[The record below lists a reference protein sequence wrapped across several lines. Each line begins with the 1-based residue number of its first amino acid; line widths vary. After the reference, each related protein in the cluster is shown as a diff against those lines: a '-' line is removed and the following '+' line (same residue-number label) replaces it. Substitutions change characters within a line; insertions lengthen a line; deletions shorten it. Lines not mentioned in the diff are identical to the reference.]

1 MPDTADLEAAVDILV
16 EKSPR
21 LSRPLTSFI
30 FLIFGSVVLFAGR
43 GPLLNLWASQRPSPR
58 PLVSIPPRR
67 LFPPPPPS
75 ATSPPPP
82 PPPLSTAKP
91 LPAASSATRPPKRTV
106 DAHGAADPGGAP
118 RVGERSPLIQGM
130 VEAGFSR
137 EQAEAALTAVNAK
150 DKKDIPKA
158 IE

>member
-1 MPDTADLEAAVDILV
+1 
-16 EKSPR
+16 
-21 LSRPLTSFI
+21 
-30 FLIFGSVVLFAGR
+30 
-43 GPLLNLWASQRPSPR
+43 
-58 PLVSIPPRR
+58 
-67 LFPPPPPS
+67 
-75 ATSPPPP
+75 
-82 PPPLSTAKP
+82 
-91 LPAASSATRPPKRTV
+91 V